1 MNRLQHALRHAIDAQ
16 LNVVTAGNAVAAG
29 QHFLFLMGQLAVAAA
44 GLTALTIWLAVDPPS
59 TPLAALVL
67 LSILAPLATAVFVL
81 RTGRLRHGQMTATLS
96 LAGLAVWLCAVSG
109 GLGSPFA
116 FLFAIV
122 PLASLLSPTPNALKR
137 ATVVSVAG
145 LGLCVSIS
153 ILGLNGALIDW
164 QETAQFGLL
173 VLLLIG
179 LAAALAARLAV
190 RVNTPVEVPS
200 AVSLGDSGDLVTWH
214 NRHGDIASASGLAR
228 ELLGVRPE
236 QLIGRGMANL
246 VHIKDRSRFD
256 SALQSASDDAAVVR
270 LAYRIRA
277 ESFNPPGDIWVE
289 STFRR
294 VHAAG
299 GAVSIVGVTRDVSR
313 WRQGGPKDIQVS
325 GSDSDPQ
332 FDTDLQASVDA
343 IISLSGRLAD
353 PRLVVSREE
362 HRGYARLIQTTGRQ
376 LAAMLGSD
384 KGSGMDTNTD
394 PRSAGSGIVA
404 TVQSAIDRALPRDM
418 RCIMESTPDSGS
430 AHVAVPQND
439 CFRTLV
445 DVLQV
450 ARNNLSSE
458 DGLIVT
464 VSLSEASVRLNI
476 GTPNAQPFVQRGP
489 AYLGRDSVAK
499 LGLEKPAAAV
509 ANWGGKLTID
519 TDAPNRSS
527 ITLILPVAASQQG
540 SRGDLDWQGSVEV
553 QKSA

>member
-299 GAVSIVGVTRDVSR
+299 GAVSIVGVTR
-313 WRQGGPKDIQVS
+313 
-325 GSDSDPQ
+325 
-332 FDTDLQASVDA
+332 
-343 IISLSGRLAD
+343 
-353 PRLVVSREE
+353 
-362 HRGYARLIQTTGRQ
+362 
-376 LAAMLGSD
+376 AM
-384 KGSGMDTNTD
+384 
-394 PRSAGSGIVA
+394 
-404 TVQSAIDRALPRDM
+404 
-418 RCIMESTPDSGS
+418 
-430 AHVAVPQND
+430 
-439 CFRTLV
+439 
-445 DVLQV
+445 
-450 ARNNLSSE
+450 
-458 DGLIVT
+458 
-464 VSLSEASVRLNI
+464 
-476 GTPNAQPFVQRGP
+476 
-489 AYLGRDSVAK
+489 
-499 LGLEKPAAAV
+499 
-509 ANWGGKLTID
+509 
-519 TDAPNRSS
+519 
-527 ITLILPVAASQQG
+527 
-540 SRGDLDWQGSVEV
+540 
-553 QKSA
+553 